1 MVVLAQVLDGWF
13 VANYLMMSI
22 ASVVG
27 LDRRRLAK
35 FASRVVPS
43 RRGGGG
49 KIFVK
54 TFFFYFKR
62 NQTEASAAIVL
73 PEGTRGVTFPS
84 FFSSD
89 FDCIPKGFD
98 E

>member
-1 MVVLAQVLDGWF
+1 MVVLAQVLHGWL

-43 RRGGGG
+43 RRGEGE
-49 KIFVK
+49 IFVK

-62 NQTEASAAIVL
+62 NQTEASAAIVSS
-73 PEGTRGVTFPS
+73 EGTRGVTIPS